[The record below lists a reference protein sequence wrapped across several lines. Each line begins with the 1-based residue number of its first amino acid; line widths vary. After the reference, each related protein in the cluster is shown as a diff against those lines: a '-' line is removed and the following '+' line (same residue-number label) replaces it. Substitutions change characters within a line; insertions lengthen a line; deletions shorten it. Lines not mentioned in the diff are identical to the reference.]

1 MNPLRLAGV
10 AALLLAGCASS
21 DYVELGDPETFYLRS
36 ALSGWEL
43 DPQYQ
48 LQPLD
53 DSGKRFAVEASFSAS
68 AKPYFVKLADEEWQG
83 GANCGPKQT
92 PVDESL
98 LPGQPVQ
105 VSCNEPRRSFKLL
118 VESDSRYRFIFD
130 SSGEVPTLS
139 VEKL

>member
-1 MNPLRLAGV
+1 MRPLAFASA
-10 AALLLAGCASS
+10 AALLLAGCAGT
-21 DYVELGDPETFYLRS
+21 DYVELRDPETFYLRS
-36 ALSGWEL
+36 ALTGWEL

-53 DSGKRFAVEASFSAS
+53 DGGQRFSVEASFSAS
-68 AKPYFVKLADEEWQG
+68 AKPYYLKLADEEWQG

-92 PVDESL
+92 PVDETL

-118 VESDSRYRFIFD
+118 VETNSRYRFVFD
-130 SSGEVPTLS
+130 RSGETPTLS
-139 VEKL
+139 IEKL